1 MAAVSCVLL
10 CGCGLAGYAVAA
22 LAGRRW
28 TNVFTVHY
36 KWQAVAAAAGAVAR
50 IA

>member
-1 MAAVSCVLL
+1 MAAVSL
-10 CGCGLAGYAVAA
+10 CCYAAAAWQAA